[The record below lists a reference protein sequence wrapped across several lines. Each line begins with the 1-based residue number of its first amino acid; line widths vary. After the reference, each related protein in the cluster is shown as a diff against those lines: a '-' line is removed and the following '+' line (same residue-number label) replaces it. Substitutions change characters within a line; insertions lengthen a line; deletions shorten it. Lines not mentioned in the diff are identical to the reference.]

1 MRKDALTGGMGHGSI
16 QDPSQSRGVALEREE
31 PMKHLVRA
39 LALAVGVLTFIA
51 GTASSQA
58 QDGPKLY
65 VFSSGSLGGFPK
77 AALQIGGQG
86 NIDWAPV
93 SFYVIKHPK
102 GNVMFDTGN
111 NDKTITDPDGWWGP
125 LAKGFGLKMTAN
137 DAMAAQLAKI
147 GLKTSDIKYVA
158 VGHMHLDHGGNV
170 SKFPKATL
178 LVQNDE
184 MKAAWWP
191 DVGYSV
197 YYIPGNFADTKKYNM
212 IRLEGDLDLFG
223 DKSIEFRRAP
233 GHTPGSQFAVVRL
246 PKTGTVVLTS
256 DVVYLKES
264 LEKNLIPPI
273 PGTWSPGAMYDSYQK
288 LRLVRDGERASI
300 FYGHDPEV

>member
-1 MRKDALTGGMGHGSI
+1 MKRPAL
-16 QDPSQSRGVALEREE
+16 
-31 PMKHLVRA
+31 
-39 LALAVGVLTFIA
+39 LAVVIAVVLVLSSLPAFAQSPA
-51 GTASSQA
+51 GMR
-58 QDGPKLY
+58 LY

-77 AALQIGGQG
+77 GALQIGGQG

-111 NDKTITDPDGWWGP
+111 NDKTITNPDGWWGP
-125 LAKGFGLKMTAN
+125 LAKGFGLKMTQN
-137 DAMAAQLAKI
+137 DAMAAQLKKI
-147 GLKTSDIKYVA
+147 GLTTADIKYVV
-158 VGHMHLDHGGNV
+158 VGHMHLDHGGNI
-170 SKFPKATL
+170 SQFPNATL
-178 LVQNDE
+178 VAQNDE

-191 DVGYSV
+191 DVGYSI
-197 YYIPGNFADTKKYNM
+197 YYIPGDFADSKSYNM
-212 IRLEGDLDLFG
+212 IRLEGDLDLFN
-223 DKSIEFRRAP
+223 DRSIQIVRAP

-273 PGTWSPGAMYDSYQK
+273 PGTWSPMGMYQGYAKIRHFRDS
-288 LRLVRDGERASI
+288 ENASI
-300 FYGHDPEV
+300 FYGHDPEVFKATKQAPDYYE